1 MSAPPSPRVE
11 TRIETLRRVV
21 TACTDTTTW
30 EFSVWEDWTDGE
42 PRIRDTDAA
51 ERLSFSRPRKIREL
65 IERTWP
71 ADKRP
76 NCRPTAGRQSTGNG
90 AVREYAVTEYWL
102 TEAELLKLCA
112 RARTEVAEVILDEM
126 IATYI
131 AVRRHLLTTVHVAAH
146 DRKLPAPK
154 ALPAPAPI
162 PLPAPSPTYGEAPTF
177 PTLVQMAMK
186 RRPEVSGWVWS
197 RLATLPLLPHLP
209 LTLAAIV
216 GLAEHLELYAIPPDD
231 TH

>member
-11 TRIETLRRVV
+11 TRVEALRRVV
-21 TACTDTTTW
+21 TARTDTTTW
-30 EFSVWEDWTDGE
+30 EFSVWEDWPDGE

-51 ERLSFSRPRKIREL
+51 ARLSFSRPRDIRPL

-71 ADKRP
+71 ENKRP
-76 NCRPTAGRQSTGNG
+76 NCRDTVSRQSTGNG
-90 AVREYAVTEYWL
+90 ASREYTVTEYWL

-112 RARTEVAEVILDEM
+112 RARTEVAESILDEM

-154 ALPAPAPI
+154 TLSLPAPLPP
-162 PLPAPSPTYGEAPTF
+162 PLPCYGDEPTF
-177 PTLVQMAMK
+177 PAIVQAAMK
-186 RRPEVSGWVWS
+186 RRPEVAAWVWS
-197 RLATLPLLPHLP
+197 RLATLPLVTTPP
-209 LTLAAIV
+209 LTLAVVV
-216 GLAEHLELYAIPPDD
+216 GLAEYLELYAVPPDD
-231 TH
+231 AR